1 LPEAADE
8 PAVAGGG
15 RLLRSAD
22 AGLLVRANW
31 LQYVDAE
38 ELAPDKN
45 NRRVQID
52 RFASPRGDI
61 IATRSAHRT

>member
-1 LPEAADE
+1 MNRPL
-8 PAVAGGG
+8 PAVAVFCG
-15 RLLRSAD
+15 LLMPA
-22 AGLLVRANW
+22 LLVRANW